1 MSYKVKEVGPA
12 THAKPMIHQRAVKPR
27 VGFEK
32 ARSAA

>member
-12 THAKPMIHQRAVKPR
+12 IHAKLMIYQRAAKSR

-32 ARSAA
+32 ARSA